1 MLEKPNRQS
10 NYVVDLQH
18 FAFQENIFD
27 IVGGIIF
34 SFNVVTFSKFM
45 QLICKITLIEFIGR
59 ERLFRCF
66 TST

>member
-45 QLICKITLIEFIGR
+45 QLICKITLIKFIGR

-66 TST
+66 TSA